1 MLDRDRLYMLYV
13 ADDTF
18 CIGCLSVRLL
28 FYLLLSGYL
37 DYDRGIGFVLRLQ
50 SPCIKILTNLCG
62 PPRYFVSDPGSLLSA
77 DFGR

>member
-37 DYDRGIGFVLRLQ
+37 DYDRGTWFRFA
-50 SPCIKILTNLCG
+50 
-62 PPRYFVSDPGSLLSA
+62 PPVTLH
-77 DFGR
+77 